1 MKDTNKRLLASI
13 LTVLII
19 GTIAVSAFGGTAA
32 AQSNNTTATPDST
45 PTAEPTQTSCSPS
58 GPPEMAQ
65 SRLYAQ
71 EETLSTDD
79 PGRVAGGFQV
89 NPTYECPVTVFVTLQ
104 VPSGMEIRGTSDA
117 MSGGAGIVSTRFEV
131 SPGANVKSIA
141 ANVYS
146 SETGSKSVVADIEMW
161 PTGHKDMSRS
171 IDGLTFSFNVE
182 NSVTP
187 SETSDSSDA
196 ETASAFGPG
205 FGVLAMAIS
214 SLVIGLYLFATRKD

>member
-1 MKDTNKRLLASI
+1 MKNNNKRLFVSI

-19 GTIAVSAFGGTAA
+19 GLISVSALGGTAA
-32 AQSNNTTATPDST
+32 AQTNNTTATPDST

-71 EETLSTDD
+71 EETLTTDD
-79 PGRVAGGFQV
+79 PGRIAGGFQV

-117 MSGGAGIVSTRFEV
+117 MSGGAGIVTTQFEV
-131 SPGANVKSIA
+131 TPGANVKSIA

-146 SETGSKSVVADIEMW
+146 SETGSKSVVADIQMW

-171 IDGLTFSFNVE
+171 IDGLTFSFDVE

-187 SETSDSSDA
+187 SETSNSSNG
-196 ETASAFGPG
+196 ETASALGPG
-205 FGVLAMAIS
+205 FGVITMLIS
-214 SLVIGLYLFATRKD
+214 SLIIGLYFFARKNA